1 MPLRILLEE
10 MEQADFTMVGQQGKG
25 HSAGLA
31 RVWGSRGVG
40 PGRPRASALGSP
52 PEAVG
57 RAELRCGHETH
68 GRPVSPQL
76 PTFIAKVLYTICF
89 IWATSEHYNT
99 PSRVIV
105 TLQEF
110 CNQLIEMVAPHCP
123 GPPAPPAPPTHSSN
137 TGKDVSAGT
146 SGPGW
151 GGPVAGYPEFS
162 QDLGSASP
170 PSPVLEGGESQRAR
184 LGRGLRG
191 RLVPHRQAWAAWAGA
206 DGPGEGSSSVS

>member
-151 GGPVAGYPEFS
+151 GWSCRWLPGVLPRPGQCQPAQPRVGGRGVPACKTRPGLARSSGPTPAG
-162 QDLGSASP
+162 LG
-170 PSPVLEGGESQRAR
+170 G
-184 LGRGLRG
+184 LGRGG
-191 RLVPHRQAWAAWAGA
+191 RAG
-206 DGPGEGSSSVS
+206 

>member
-31 RVWGSRGVG
+31 RVLGSRAVG

-110 CNQLIEMVAPHCP
+110 CNQLIEMVAPP
-123 GPPAPPAPPTHSSN
+123 ARARPPLPPLPPTVQ
-137 TGKDVSAGT
+137 TQAKMLAQGLQAPAGA
-146 SGPGW
+146 
-151 GGPVAGYPEFS
+151 GPVAGHPEFS